1 MATTEELL
9 EKVLNTTAIGAG
21 GGGTLNAKQADAFID
36 YMWDST
42 TWVNTVRKVKMREP
56 IQDID
61 KISVGQRIARK
72 ASEGVDDG
80 VNVDPTFSKISMTTV
95 KLRLDWELTTESLED
110 NLEGEKLEDHVA
122 RMMATQ
128 LGNDLED
135 LYINGDVDYYTTGA
149 GNASADRFLL
159 KSLDGFLVRMLEG
172 SGTHIIGHAGG
183 TMNRE
188 MFNKVVKSMP
198 RKYLSRRGDL
208 RFMTS
213 PGLLQ
218 DFLNNEA
225 GTSDRFFNLPEST
238 YQNPG
243 GVDGSGGG
251 SVAVRPYGLNLVE
264 VPLLP
269 EDKTGTY
276 SSPTGNHG
284 YGVWAFPK
292 NFIVGVQREITVYR
306 EFKPKKDSIEY
317 TVYTRVANQIEN
329 LDSVVLVKDIKV
341 AAV

>member
-21 GGGTLNAKQADAFID
+21 GGGILNAKQADAFID
-36 YMWDST
+36 YMWDAT
-42 TWVNTVRKVKMREP
+42 TWVKSVRKVKMRERT
-56 IQDID
+56 QDID

-72 ASEGVDDG
+72 ATEGVDDG

-95 KLRLDWELTTESLED
+95 KIRLDWELTTESLED
-110 NLEGEKLEDHVA
+110 NIEGEALEDHVA

-135 LYINGDVDYYTTGA
+135 LYINGDTGSSDA
-149 GNASADRFLL
+149 LL
-159 KSLDGFLVRMLEG
+159 QSLDGFVKRMLNG
-172 SGTHIIGHAGG
+172 SGTHVIGHAGG
-183 TMNRE
+183 TMDRAF
-188 MFNKVVKSMP
+188 FNKVVKNMP

-208 RFMTS
+208 KFMTS

-218 DFLNNEA
+218 DFLNNMA

-238 YQNPG
+238 FESPG
-243 GVDGSGGG
+243 GVSGQGGG
-251 SVAVRPYGLNLVE
+251 SVSVRPFGLGLSE

-269 EDKTGTY
+269 EDAAGTY
-276 SSPTGNHG
+276 SGATGDHG
-284 YGVWAFPK
+284 YGIWAFPQ

-329 LDSVVLVKDIKV
+329 LDSVVIAKDIKV